1 MIHDDTFVGDDDLQ
15 RLAVAEVNV
24 NDLVVRH

>member
-1 MIHDDTFVGDDDLQ
+1 MIHDDTLVGDDDLQ